1 VFARLHTLATTPEQ
15 AERGLEIIE
24 SVYLPWARDCTG
36 FRGLIR
42 LVDTKTGKTLV
53 LTLWADEAALGASAP
68 AAEDFALRI
77 AEASGA
83 TYRLLEDFEVS
94 LLDVDADAVPPE
106 GA

>member
-1 VFARLHTLATTPEQ
+1 VFARLHALATTPEQ
-15 AERGLEIIE
+15 AERGLEIIT

-42 LVDTKTGKTLV
+42 LVDTETGKTLV
-53 LTLWADEAALGASAP
+53 LTLWADEAALEASAP
-68 AAEDFALRI
+68 AAEDFGLRI

-94 LLDVDADAVPPE
+94 LLEIEADAGTVE
-106 GA
+106 QA